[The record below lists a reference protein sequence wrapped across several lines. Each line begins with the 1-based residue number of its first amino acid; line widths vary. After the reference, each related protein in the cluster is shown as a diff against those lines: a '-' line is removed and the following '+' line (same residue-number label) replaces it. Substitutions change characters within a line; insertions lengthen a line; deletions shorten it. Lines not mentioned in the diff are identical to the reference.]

1 MLKSALFSGAAVAHK
16 SSTAKSSGSTA
27 RAIRPAQRHA
37 NASKVTCSAQSD
49 EEMKVSRREFGVA
62 GPAAAAVTLALSAL
76 PAQEALAAATVT
88 GQWEQVDLGLEPGVI
103 LLDIAF
109 VPNDPNHGFLLG
121 TRQTVLET
129 KDGGKTWDRRFL
141 GETEEDQ
148 INYRFQNISF
158 SPSGNEGYII
168 GKPAI
173 LYHTTDGGKS
183 WERVPLS
190 ARLPGN
196 PLVVTALDDKG
207 KAEMATDEGAIY
219 TTSDAGQRWKAA
231 VEETVSATL
240 NRTVS
245 SGISGASY
253 YTGAF
258 ATMARSA
265 YGDYVGVT
273 SRGNFYMTWEPGQTY
288 WQPHNRSS
296 SRRIQGMG
304 WRTDGG
310 LWLIARGG
318 ELFFGQG
325 EGVTE
330 EFEQRRI
337 GARGFGILD
346 VGFKNDNEVWAAGG
360 SGSLF
365 RSTDGGNSWQ
375 RDKEFDTLAANL
387 YTVKF
392 MNNGNTGFVLG
403 NDGIMLRYTGLA

>member
-1 MLKSALFSGAAVAHK
+1 MLKSSLLSGAAVAHK
-16 SSTAKSSGSTA
+16 SSSTKSSGFTA
-27 RAIRPAQRHA
+27 RAIRPAQRSA
-37 NASKVTCSAQSD
+37 NASKVTCSAQND
-49 EEMKVSRREFGVA
+49 EEMQVSRRDFGVA
-62 GPAAAAVTLALSAL
+62 GPAAAAVTAALSAL
-76 PAQEALAAATVT
+76 PNPALAAATIT

-109 VPNDPNHGFLLG
+109 TPSDPKHGFLLG

-129 KDGGKTWDRRFL
+129 KDGGKTWDRRYL

-158 SPSGNEGYII
+158 SGKEGYII

-173 LYHTTDGGKS
+173 LYHTTDGGTT
-183 WERVPLS
+183 WDRVPLS

-196 PLVVTALDDKG
+196 PLLITALDDKG
-207 KAEMATDEGAIY
+207 TAEMATDEGAIY

-253 YTGAF
+253 YTGNF
-258 ATMARSA
+258 ATIQRSP

-273 SRGNFYMTWEPGQTY
+273 NRGNFYMTWQPGQTY

-318 ELFFGQG
+318 ELFYGDND
-325 EGVTE
+325 GVTE
-330 EFEQRRI
+330 GFEQRRI

-346 VGFKNDNEVWAAGG
+346 VGFKNDQEVWASGG

-365 RSTDGGNSWQ
+365 RSVDGGSSWQ
-375 RDKEFDTLAANL
+375 RDKEFDNLAANL
-387 YTVKF
+387 YSVKF
-392 MNNGNTGFVLG
+392 MNDGKTGFVLG
-403 NDGIMLRYTGLA
+403 NDGILLRYR